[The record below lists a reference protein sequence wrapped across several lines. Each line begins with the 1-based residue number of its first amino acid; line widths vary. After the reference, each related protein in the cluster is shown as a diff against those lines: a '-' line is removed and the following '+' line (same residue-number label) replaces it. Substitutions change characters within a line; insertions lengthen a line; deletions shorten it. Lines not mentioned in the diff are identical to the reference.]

1 MKLRPVTKLGKKNK
15 ITSKND
21 DDVLSKHC
29 NVVVFFYGQ
38 FGAIWKL
45 DTGRIFCKTYIFI
58 NSIIY
63 LIKTENRLKN
73 LQQNSHTISFELRFP
88 FCQKC

>member
-29 NVVVFFYGQ
+29 NVVVFFSGQ

-45 DTGRIFCKTYIFI
+45 DTGRIVCKTYIFI

-63 LIKTENRLKN
+63 LIKTENRLQN